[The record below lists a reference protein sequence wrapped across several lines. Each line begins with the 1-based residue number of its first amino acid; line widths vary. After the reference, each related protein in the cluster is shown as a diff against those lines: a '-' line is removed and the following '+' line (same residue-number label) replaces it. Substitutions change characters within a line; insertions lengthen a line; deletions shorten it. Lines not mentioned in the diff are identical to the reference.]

1 MGLWISCQL
10 LELPCRVV
18 ALTDAEWGK
27 SEPVWEYSSAL
38 ICGVKCQ
45 QPVQSVLLLTP
56 AAWSAEHL
64 LVLSFA
70 DFHVDVLFKWVEV
83 QQGEGVIPGVGGPVG
98 SRDAHLNLTSIHWL
112 SCVVNLL
119 WGYFLNKLSVLYC
132 QQLVPVHCQLRLNLP
147 ANVLDI
153 SNLIIVIIRYICIK
167 IRLPAKCNLN
177 MPNNRLLRLM

>member
-1 MGLWISCQL
+1 MRFLQLCDDIYL
-10 LELPCRVV
+10 LELPCRVI
-18 ALTDAEWGK
+18 ALTDTEWGK

-45 QPVQSVLLLTP
+45 QPVQSVLLLTPGNNQTLVKYYGQWWLVELRNRMKHTLESQCHDWSIVKRTVQTWRLWLGNVESFAIFFMLP

-98 SRDAHLNLTSIHWL
+98 SRDAHLNLTSIPGR
-112 SCVVNLL
+112 NI
-119 WGYFLNKLSVLYC
+119 LY
-132 QQLVPVHCQLRLNLP
+132 LH
-147 ANVLDI
+147 
-153 SNLIIVIIRYICIK
+153 
-167 IRLPAKCNLN
+167 
-177 MPNNRLLRLM
+177 